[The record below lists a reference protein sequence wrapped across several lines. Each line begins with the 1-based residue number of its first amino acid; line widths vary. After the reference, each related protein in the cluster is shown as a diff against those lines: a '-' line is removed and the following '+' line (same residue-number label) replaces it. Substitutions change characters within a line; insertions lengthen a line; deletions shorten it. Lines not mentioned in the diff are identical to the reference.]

1 LLFFSFR
8 LENLKELELEFG
20 KYGGTIASE
29 KRTSATE
36 SPTLGS
42 YKEKQRGKQFY
53 ILFSAGKRE

>member
-1 LLFFSFR
+1 
-8 LENLKELELEFG
+8 LKELELEFG